1 MSPGN
6 CPSPGGTT
14 RGVAARDHG
23 RLVGFVAAI
32 PRRIADRADTPR
44 SIPVVSLFAV
54 DPAYRGAGIGRRL
67 VAGLYDAVG
76 PELLLYT
83 EPQSRAGAVVRL
95 GSGGPRVVL
104 HAHGGASHL
113 RRRSFRITVS
123 PLVVAQECR
132 IDEFLEA
139 IRSFGP
145 TSGSNSRPTRQQVGH
160 YLDDPRGA
168 MLTVAR
174 GPDDRPCAAAL
185 IIRSELMTTSGAQ
198 FTPSL
203 DSIWARSDDEAA
215 LAAFAT
221 LAIDRWPDAA
231 VVTAPN
237 LSHMSP
243 TAVRGAGFRA
253 TRSSFSF
260 TVIAGSSDSWT
271 GAHRWHQPRGLL
283 RSIVHL
289 PRHAEIWLPGLLAAR
304 RRREVPDPAQPIDIM
319 FCIADHFEPAHG
331 EPGLGVERA
340 RVAAWTQH
348 LPALANHVRDAD
360 GTAAAAHVLLP
371 RRSVPP
377 GAHRRPWRPVRGWSR

>member
-1 MSPGN
+1 MRYSDEYVAWQL
-6 CPSPGGTT
+6 SAPGGTT

-32 PRRIADRADTPR
+32 PRRIADRAD
-44 SIPVVSLFAV
+44 IAAF
-54 DPAYRGAGIGRRL
+54 DPGRVALCRGSCLSWRRHRPAPGRRPL
-67 VAGLYDAVG
+67 RRGRPGAAALHRAAV
-76 PELLLYT
+76 PC
-83 EPQSRAGAVVRL
+83 RAVVRL

-104 HAHGGASHL
+104 HARGGASHL
-113 RRRSFRITVS
+113 RRGSFATGL

-132 IDEFLEA
+132 IDEFLDA
-139 IRSFGP
+139 IRSFDP
-145 TSGSNSRPTRQQVGH
+145 TSGSNSRPTRQQASH

-203 DSIWARSDDEAA
+203 DSVWARSDDQAA

-243 TAVRGAGFRA
+243 AAVRGAGFRA

-260 TVIAGSSDSWT
+260 TVIAG
-271 GAHRWHQPRGLL
+271 
-283 RSIVHL
+283 I
-289 PRHAEIWLPGLLAAR
+289 E
-304 RRREVPDPAQPIDIM
+304 
-319 FCIADHFEPAHG
+319 
-331 EPGLGVERA
+331 
-340 RVAAWTQH
+340 
-348 LPALANHVRDAD
+348 
-360 GTAAAAHVLLP
+360 
-371 RRSVPP
+371 
-377 GAHRRPWRPVRGWSR
+377 